1 MFDIFKVVSQ
11 YRKLSEDVYKLSRE
25 VSLLNNR
32 LDNKE
37 REENTKHEVYSCSVG
52 GGQCLVF
59 SMMKDVRLEIGAYSG
74 NNDVKH
80 ITMYSHD
87 IEKLKELLNE
97 CTDSQRN

>member
-1 MFDIFKVVSQ
+1 MCLIFL
-11 YRKLSEDVYKLSRE
+11 KLSEDVYKLSRG

-32 LDNKE
+32 LD
-37 REENTKHEVYSCSVG
+37 
-52 GGQCLVF
+52 
-59 SMMKDVRLEIGAYSG
+59 

-97 CTDSQRN
+97 STDSQSN

>member
-11 YRKLSEDVYKLSRE
+11 YQKLSEDVYKLSRE

-32 LDNKE
+32 LD
-37 REENTKHEVYSCSVG
+37 
-52 GGQCLVF
+52 
-59 SMMKDVRLEIGAYSG
+59 

-97 CTDSQRN
+97 STDSQSN

>member
-52 GGQCLVF
+52 GGQYFVF
-59 SMMKDVRLEIGAYSG
+59 SMMKDGRLEIGAYSD

-87 IEKLKELLNE
+87 IEKLKEILNE
-97 CTDSQRN
+97 STDSQSN

>member
-11 YRKLSEDVYKLSRE
+11 YQKLSEDVYKLSRE

-37 REENTKHEVYSCSVG
+37 REENTKRKYIH
-52 GGQCLVF
+52 
-59 SMMKDVRLEIGAYSG
+59 
-74 NNDVKH
+74 
-80 ITMYSHD
+80 

-97 CTDSQRN
+97 STDSQSN

>member
-11 YRKLSEDVYKLSRE
+11 YQKLSEDVYKLSRE

-52 GGQCLVF
+52 GGQYLVF
-59 SMMKDVRLEIGAYSG
+59 SMMKDGRLEIGAYSD

-97 CTDSQRN
+97 STDSQSN